1 MKVIRNIFKL
11 KKWEESKNDI
21 NKNIRNVINIDN
33 IHNIQFENNGD
44 RDKSLLTEK
53 YFDKIKT
60 YLEDFIFYLQ
70 NPYTWKIQLTIT
82 INFLSSEDTI
92 KEWTIH

>member
-1 MKVIRNIFKL
+1 MRNIFKL

-70 NPYTWKIQLTIT
+70 KPYTWKIQLTIT